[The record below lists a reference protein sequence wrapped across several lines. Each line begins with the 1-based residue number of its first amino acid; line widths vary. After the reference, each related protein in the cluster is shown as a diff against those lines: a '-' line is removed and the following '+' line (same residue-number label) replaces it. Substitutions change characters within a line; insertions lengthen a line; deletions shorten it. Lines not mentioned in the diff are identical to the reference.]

1 MEKVEI
7 YLEIA
12 CLHNPGPAG
21 WGVAVSGEKT
31 YKKMSGGDSRTTHN
45 RMYLIAAVTALEA
58 LEGSC
63 EGCLHTESKYLCDG
77 ITAWITNWE
86 KRGWKNAKK
95 KPVENADLWKR
106 LKEAT
111 ERHQIEWVWT
121 PKETAS
127 AGHEREDA
135 IELARKAM
143 EEYSR

>member
-12 CLHNPGPAG
+12 CLQNPGAAG
-21 WGVAVSGEKT
+21 WGVVVSGEKT

-63 EGCLHTESKYLCDG
+63 EGSLHTESKYLCDG
-77 ITAWITNWE
+77 ITTWIANWE

-106 LKEAT
+106 LKTVSEK
-111 ERHQIEWVWT
+111 HQIKWVWT
-121 PKETAS
+121 PKEAAS

-135 IELARKAM
+135 VELAQRAM